1 MALWGGNYVA
11 GSARPR
17 CFWRLGATGRW
28 VWGHRISSKTPRSEW
43 HRFWCAGL
51 RTPGR
56 FFARW
61 MTRGSLR
68 MPGRLSARLAAG
80 MAMLAGVGLVICGAL
95 LLIGADLVPAVQAID
110 ANDETIFAGRE
121 RYISLATADAE
132 MLYTPGVS
140 GATVQTATNLTL
152 TANAGTD
159 VNLTLAMADDTTSL
173 ARSGSTDSLYQ
184 IAATTK
190 TAALN
195 DFDANTWGYSL
206 DGTTFQA
213 VPTPGE
219 GADLIYTLPGS
230 DTGESTQTLTVHYG
244 MKLDGTLPA
253 GQYTN
258 RVVYAAT
265 AAEVI
270 PEASLES
277 VVFAGAP
284 SDTLYTVKDNVLT
297 VRINLAP
304 QPPYGTP
311 RVYYVTDS
319 GVRQEC
325 ASVTT
330 STGANGL
337 IEVVCTV
344 APSESASSATLYI
357 VTKGGGNDPFC
368 AEGSTSDCAAG
379 DWHWGDYSVE
389 LPEIKRLIF
398 DGIVNM
404 QEMNAG
410 ICSRAVVGDTKRL
423 VDTRDGQPYWVAK
436 LADNN
441 CWMTQN
447 LNLNLSG
454 RTLTPADS
462 DVDENWT
469 FNGNVY
475 TSASDGEDGGILL
488 RFDRVQMWD
497 LGEYVQTN
505 PRSASS
511 CGSSGTIN
519 NLGNCPNQFTNVAG
533 MTAMTEISDAV
544 IAGNSYDAHYL
555 AGKYYSRPAA
565 LAGSG
570 GGVEVNTP
578 GESICAAGW
587 HLPNN
592 NNDEWNALI
601 NAYGLGSLSVG
612 NNDVALA
619 PIYLVRAGYV
629 DAGERLT
636 NAGYYGRYWLAQ
648 TSGLTWS
655 GHMFSFDDATASTGG
670 TEQRYN
676 GDTVRCVANQ

>member
-1 MALWGGNYVA
+1 MELAQIHRNLPKTMTARKRNASVGGDYAVGWG
-11 GSARPR
+11 RR
-17 CFWRLGATGRW
+17 RRFWWLATGTA
-28 VWGHRISSKTPRSEW
+28 I
-43 HRFWCAGL
+43 
-51 RTPGR
+51 
-56 FFARW
+56 
-61 MTRGSLR
+61 
-68 MPGRLSARLAAG
+68 LA
-80 MAMLAGVGLVICGAL
+80 LLGLVSGGVML
-95 LLIGADLVPAVQAID
+95 LVGADLVPDVQALD
-110 ANDETIFAGRE
+110 VDDETIFAGRE
-121 RYISLATADAE
+121 RYLSLAVDEPQLT
-132 MLYTPGVS
+132 YTPGES
-140 GATVQTATNLTL
+140 AATVDVTTTVSLR
-152 TANAGTD
+152 ANADTE
-159 VNLTLAMADDTTSL
+159 VNLTLAMADATTSL
-173 ARSGSTDSLYQ
+173 ARNGDFGSDYQ

-190 TAALN
+190 TAPLSDLA
-195 DFDANTWGYSL
+195 DNTWGYSL
-206 DGTTFQA
+206 DGNTYQA
-213 VPTPGE
+213 VPTAAN
-219 GADLIYTLPGS
+219 ADLLYTLPS
-230 DTGESTQTLTVHYG
+230 SSQGEVGHDLTVHYG
-244 MKLDGTLPA
+244 IKLDGTLPA

-258 RVVYAAT
+258 RVVYMAT
-265 AAEVI
+265 AAEVV
-270 PEASLES
+270 PEATLET
-277 VVFAGAP
+277 VVFDGAP

-304 QPPYGTP
+304 QSPYGVP

-319 GVRQEC
+319 GARQEC

-330 STGANGL
+330 STGVNGL
-337 IEVVCTV
+337 IEVSCTV
-344 APSESASSATLYI
+344 APSEPANSATLYV
-357 VTKGGGNDPFC
+357 VTKGGGNDLFC
-368 AEGSTSDCAAG
+368 AEGLTSDCAAG
-379 DWHWGDYSVE
+379 DWRWGDYSVE

-398 DGIVNM
+398 EGIVNM

-423 VDTRDGQPYWVAK
+423 IDARDGQLYWVAK

-462 DVDENWT
+462 DVDESWT

-497 LGEYVQTN
+497 LGEYAQTN

-544 IAGNSYDAHYL
+544 IAGNTYDAHYL

-570 GGVEVNTP
+570 GGVETSMP
-578 GESICAAGW
+578 SESICAAGW

-676 GDTVRCVANQ
+676 GDTVRCVANT

>member
-1 MALWGGNYVA
+1 MALWGGGNYVA

-51 RTPGR
+51 RMPGR

-311 RVYYVTDS
+311 RVYFKS
-319 GVRQEC
+319 NSSAAAQEC
-325 ASVTT
+325 KPVTASRNGDGYLTITCDITPTT
-330 STGANGL
+330 DTTTG
-337 IEVVCTV
+337 EFH
-344 APSESASSATLYI
+344 I
-357 VTKGGGNDPFC
+357 VPRGGNDDVFC
-368 AEGSTSDCAAG
+368 QNGTYTPGTSDCEAG
-379 DWHWGDYSVE
+379 EWQWGSFTITGVTVE
-389 LPEIKRLIF
+389 P
-398 DGIVNM
+398 DVQTM
-404 QEMNAG
+404 QNFS
-410 ICSRAVVGDTKRL
+410 CSSLSTGQQIQLQDS
-423 VDTRDGQPYWVAK
+423 RDQKMYWVGK
-436 LADNN
+436 LPDGN

-447 LNLNLSG
+447 LDLDLSTS
-454 RTLTPADS
+454 RTLTPS
-462 DVDENWT
+462 DTNISSNWT
-469 FNGNVY
+469 PS
-475 TSASDGEDGGILL
+475 TS
-488 RFDRVQMWD
+488 
-497 LGEYVQTN
+497 T
-505 PRSASS
+505 
-511 CGSSGTIN
+511 T
-519 NLGNCPNQFTNVAG
+519 T
-533 MTAMTEISDAV
+533 TISDYNNSDTGKSYDPG
-544 IAGNSYDAHYL
+544 GNSNGSDDYYEGTYDPNNPETAHYL
-555 AGKYYSRPAA
+555 VGNYYQWSAATAGHTGNSQSTQSICPKGWTLPSQSQFQALISSGLDGTNFMQSPYYLLRGGYLHNSSLSR
-565 LAGSG
+565 AGSDAYYRSSTPYG
-570 GGVEVNTP
+570 SGYAVNLFVSSGGVEVVF
-578 GESICAAGW
+578 S
-587 HLPNN
+587 
-592 NNDEWNALI
+592 
-601 NAYGLGSLSVG
+601 S
-612 NNDVALA
+612 
-619 PIYLVRAGYV
+619 
-629 DAGERLT
+629 
-636 NAGYYGRYWLAQ
+636 RY
-648 TSGLTWS
+648 SGDS
-655 GHMFSFDDATASTGG
+655 
-670 TEQRYN
+670 
-676 GDTVRCVANQ
+676 VRCVAAG